1 MHLCRCSNRI
11 GWYVSAFS
19 AVIKQK
25 IGFWGKGAGY
35 LSYNCHLWHNR
46 LLKVPKVACVLSYHL
61 WLSYPAST
69 TQAWRVSVCSFDSQ
83 RWKNVFYPTT
93 FKYSKT
99 WSSFKFLKGK
109 TTSSFSISVTC
120 AECPVCFLCRVV
132 VLESRPTD
140 NPTALSNLYILAGHE
155 NSYWASPRG
164 RMVLRKEDE
173 MPNSRLSPQKTS
185 GFCYWSQDR
194 QVSLFSLTPA
204 PRSLWLCSSQN
215 KRKPLWAAG
224 EEISNECCYFAFF
237 SLFRTVDW
245 VTNKLSRGIIDKSA
259 IKTHKNLWL
268 Y

>member
-1 MHLCRCSNRI
+1 MYFTLQRSNILKPDQHLS
-11 GWYVSAFS
+11 FS
-19 AVIKQK
+19 KVKQ
-25 IGFWGKGAGY
+25 
-35 LSYNCHLWHNR
+35 
-46 LLKVPKVACVLSYHL
+46 P
-61 WLSYPAST
+61 
-69 TQAWRVSVCSFDSQ
+69 
-83 RWKNVFYPTT
+83 
-93 FKYSKT
+93 
-99 WSSFKFLKGK
+99 
-109 TTSSFSISVTC
+109 SSFSITVTC

>member
-1 MHLCRCSNRI
+1 M
-11 GWYVSAFS
+11 
-19 AVIKQK
+19 
-25 IGFWGKGAGY
+25 
-35 LSYNCHLWHNR
+35 
-46 LLKVPKVACVLSYHL
+46 
-61 WLSYPAST
+61 
-69 TQAWRVSVCSFDSQ
+69 
-83 RWKNVFYPTT
+83 
-93 FKYSKT
+93 
-99 WSSFKFLKGK
+99 
-109 TTSSFSISVTC
+109 TC

-194 QVSLFSLTPA
+194 QVSLFSLTTA

-224 EEISNECCYFAFF
+224 EEISNECCYFAFSHF
-237 SLFRTVDW
+237 SVLWTELQTSYLEVLLTK
-245 VTNKLSRGIIDKSA
+245 VPLKL
-259 IKTHKNLWL
+259 TKNLWL